1 MTNEEII
8 QRGQLIND
16 ETEPAQNTSER
27 VGGVIKGIGQNLADK
42 DTAIA
47 AEAARNGY
55 YQCTVS
61 GTTLAVTAPGFTLPA
76 HGGNIRI
83 KMSAPATGACT
94 LNINGTGAKALL
106 YNGAAVSSANTW
118 EQNEIISVFYDPS
131 GNGQYLASNSQ
142 GGGGKAEKIK
152 YDNSQSGLAAENVQ
166 EAVDEL
172 AENFSFKKIPYN
184 AQQNWFL
191 MMTSGKW
198 SATSNS
204 YNRTLRLLQITDE
217 KYIKVTSNNTYSA
230 GIGFLKTFNPV
241 NNRLADFCDGYTSV
255 VRTEIGET
263 KVFSI
268 PNDCNYIII
277 NCIYQDS
284 GINLNY
290 EPIYVGLS
298 VDAQEVYDEVETINI
313 DGLASGSLILDS
325 IDYGYYYNNA
335 SGSKTSFQN
344 ANIDK
349 YKINGIVS
357 KIHLTARIGS
367 AMYSLF
373 KDIEGNILGSFAGAS
388 GQGMNF
394 NQDITLPQGTAFV
407 EISRST
413 TYNVYAYVL
422 DRMVDAVI
430 ELAAP
435 ANGTLQLTSTNEGHY
450 ISSSTGT
457 ISELSTLNIDYY
469 NIVGTVN
476 SIHIRARIGTAAY
489 ILLYDSSNNI
499 IGYVRGHDSSIAG
512 INFDEDITVP
522 SNCARIAVSYS
533 TTVSHT
539 VEVKKSLPEQIKEHE
554 TEIDYLKDKII
565 DFRGKKIGLLGD
577 SIAAN
582 GGFITKAC
590 QMLGATFKNAAIG
603 GWFLGNKESKAIYK
617 QINKI
622 SPATT
627 QLDGDED
634 LIVIFAGTNDFG
646 HSFKIGEPYMTDA
659 DGHRSYNTDAST
671 TCGGLALAI
680 QTLYT
685 KYDGYIPIVI
695 CTPLQ
700 RSLAGASSSGGSWDK
715 NSINKYMDDY
725 IDAIISVATY
735 YGIPVC
741 DFYHCNMN
749 PNIPAANTLYFAD
762 GLHPNAAG
770 HSVMGRLLANFL
782 VNNAFTLS

>member
-1 MTNEEII
+1 MADYDLQYQDNYIDVLLATANELKTAGFIYKGVATPSTNP
-8 QRGQLIND
+8 G
-16 ETEPAQNTSER
+16 TPTER
-27 VGGVIKGIGQNLADK
+27 VAYLASEPGTYTNFGGIVITNGLYSLTYASGTWTGTQMSAGSDIEVVQTTGQSTSAVMSQKAVTDSLVG
-42 DTAIA
+42 TAIA
-47 AEAARNGY
+47 
-55 YQCTVS
+55 
-61 GTTLAVTAPGFTLPA
+61 
-76 HGGNIRI
+76 
-83 KMSAPATGACT
+83 
-94 LNINGTGAKALL
+94 
-106 YNGAAVSSANTW
+106 
-118 EQNEIISVFYDPS
+118 
-131 GNGQYLASNSQ
+131 
-142 GGGGKAEKIK
+142 
-152 YDNSQSGLAAENVQ
+152 YDNSQSGLAATDVQ
-166 EAVDEL
+166 GALDEL
-172 AENFSFKKIPYN
+172 AENIPFKQAPYN

-198 SATSNS
+198 NKTDTRNN
-204 YNRTLRLLQITDE
+204 YYRTLRLLQINGE
-217 KYIKVTSNNTYSA
+217 KYIKVTSNDTYSA

-241 NNRLADFCDGYTSV
+241 NNQFADFCDGYTSV
-255 VRTEIGET
+255 ARVAIGET
-263 KVFSI
+263 KVFPI
-268 PNDCNYIII
+268 PNDCYYIVI
-277 NCIYQDS
+277 NCIYQDPN
-284 GINLNY
+284 INWNY

-325 IDYGYYYNNA
+325 IDYGYYYNND
-335 SGSKTSFQN
+335 SGSKTSFQTS
-344 ANIDK
+344 NIDK

-367 AMYSLF
+367 LMYSLF
-373 KDIEGNILGSFAGAS
+373 RDLEGNILGSFAGAGS
-388 GQGMNF
+388 QGMNL
-394 NQDITLPQGTAFV
+394 NQDISLPQGTIFV
-407 EISRST
+407 EISHST
-413 TYNVYAYVL
+413 TYPIYVYVL

-430 ELAAP
+430 DLAAP
-435 ANGTLQLTSTNEGHY
+435 TNGLLQLTSTNEGHY
-450 ISSSTGT
+450 ISSPTGT
-457 ISELSTLNIDYY
+457 ISELSSFNIDYY
-469 NIVGTVN
+469 NIVGTVKA
-476 SIHIRARIGTAAY
+476 IHIKARIGTVAY
-489 ILLYDSSNNI
+489 ILFYDQSDNI
-499 IGYVRGHDSSIAG
+499 IQYINGHDSSIVG

-522 SNCARIAVSYS
+522 SSCTRIAVSYS
-533 TTVSHT
+533 TTVPHT
-539 VEVKKSLPEQIKEHE
+539 IEAKKSLPEQIKEQE
-554 TEIDYLKDKII
+554 TEVDYLKDKLV

-590 QMLGATFKNAAIG
+590 QLLGATFKNAAIG
-603 GWFLGNKESKAIYK
+603 GWFLGNYENKAIYK
-617 QINKI
+617 QINGV

-646 HSFKIGEPYMTDA
+646 HSFTIGEPYITDA
-659 DGHRSYNTDAST
+659 EGHRSYNTDANT

-685 KYDGYIPIVI
+685 KYGGYIPIVI

-762 GLHPNAAG
+762 GLHPNAVG
-770 HSVMGRLLANFL
+770 HSVMGQLLANFL
-782 VNNAFTLS
+782 VNNVFTLS